1 MRTITFTVPF
11 LFLLSSCSTP
21 SAKYA
26 DELVGYAVTKGK
38 VRRVANLNSE
48 DPVHLADGLAMSV
61 SEGHCQVAIQLGER
75 VKTIALLPKSILVLG
90 AENDYILVPHWPPG
104 EEPEAV
110 PDPKPKSS
118 GKESLGK
125 AEVRQ

>member
-1 MRTITFTVPF
+1 MRTITFTAPF
-11 LFLLSSCSTP
+11 LFLLSSCATS
-21 SAKYA
+21 SARYV
-26 DELVGYAVTKGK
+26 DQLVGYAVTKGK
-38 VRRVANLNSE
+38 MRQVANLNSE
-48 DPVHLADGLAMSV
+48 EQVHLADGLAMFV
-61 SEGHCQVAIQLGER
+61 SEGRCQVAIQLGER

-118 GKESLGK
+118 GKEGLGK
-125 AEVRQ
+125 ADIHK